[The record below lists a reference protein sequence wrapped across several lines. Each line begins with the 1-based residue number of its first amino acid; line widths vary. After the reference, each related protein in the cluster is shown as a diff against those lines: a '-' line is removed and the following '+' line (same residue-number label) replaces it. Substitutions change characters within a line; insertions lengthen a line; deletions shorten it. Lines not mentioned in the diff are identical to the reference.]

1 MEGTK
6 PVNKKLAAVMSGGA
20 VLVLALTGCTS
31 EEGNKELD
39 AWAKKVCDSV
49 PAQNAKISAAY
60 VAITKAAKDTTSTP
74 KELQAADS
82 KAFQDLADGYK
93 ERATLISSAGAPPGV
108 EDGAK
113 AQKDVVTKLTAL
125 SAAYADLKKRVDGLD
140 TKDQAKFA
148 SGLKDVSAEMK
159 QVETQ
164 RKSAVTALK
173 ELESGD
179 TKKAL
184 TSQEGCKQA
193 AAASGAAGA
202 TDS

>member
-1 MEGTK
+1 M
-6 PVNKKLAAVMSGGA
+6 NKKLAAALSGGA

-31 EEGNKELD
+31 DEGNPELD
-39 AWAKKVCDSV
+39 AWAKQVCDAV

-74 KELQAADS
+74 KELQQADA

-93 ERATLISSAGAPPGV
+93 ARAALISTAGAPPGV
-108 EDGAK
+108 KDGATV
-113 AQKDVVTKLTAL
+113 QRDVVKKLTAL
-125 SAAYADLKKRVDGLD
+125 SAAYADLKKQVDGLN

-164 RKSAVTALK
+164 RKNAIKALK
-173 ELESGD
+173 KLESGD

-184 TSQEGCKQA
+184 TSQEGCK
-193 AAASGAAGA
+193 AAASASASAVA

>member
-1 MEGTK
+1 
-6 PVNKKLAAVMSGGA
+6 VNKKLAAALSGGA

-31 EEGNKELD
+31 DEGNPELD
-39 AWAKKVCDSV
+39 AWAKQVCDAV

-74 KELQAADS
+74 KELQQADA
-82 KAFQDLADGYK
+82 KAFQDLADGYQA
-93 ERATLISSAGAPPGV
+93 RASLISKAGAPPGV
-108 EDGAK
+108 EGGAK
-113 AQKDVVTKLTAL
+113 IQKDVVKKLTAL
-125 SAAYADLKKRVDGLD
+125 SAAYADLKKQVDGLN

-164 RKSAVTALK
+164 RKSAIQALK
-173 ELESGD
+173 KLESGD

-184 TSQEGCKQA
+184 TSQEGCK
-193 AAASGAAGA
+193 AAASASASAPA